1 MFFKKL
7 FGGFIGAPVGN
18 GMDNEEE
25 DVRRVRTGLEET
37 GHLAAEEK
45 RERDYMSRPLGII
58 TRTLENGIRDF
69 QRDNDLKEDGWL
81 APGGETEAALVQ
93 KLRQKQDAAVSM
105 TRAQEETIVHDWV
118 RQRQLQSKGEEEPED
133 LPEEKPE
140 TPPRPGRKPEP
151 PKEKPDCSELYGI
164 WQNSIAVVKVIE
176 EKLEKT
182 IEALASKR
190 ESMNNAAD
198 HVVEIS
204 KRAPVTIMVSITPI
218 GRFIRVIARKI
229 IKAFSDKESEAEKA
243 LAEFEEAYHVWQQTY
258 SKSSEAV
265 SNVEYTK
272 ALLKEAEK
280 DSDEKEAGYR
290 KCMEGEEG

>member
-133 LPEEKPE
+133 SPEEKPE

-164 WQNSIAVVKVIE
+164 C
-176 EKLEKT
+176 
-182 IEALASKR
+182 R
-190 ESMNNAAD
+190 
-198 HVVEIS
+198 
-204 KRAPVTIMVSITPI
+204 
-218 GRFIRVIARKI
+218 
-229 IKAFSDKESEAEKA
+229 
-243 LAEFEEAYHVWQQTY
+243 
-258 SKSSEAV
+258 
-265 SNVEYTK
+265 
-272 ALLKEAEK
+272 
-280 DSDEKEAGYR
+280 
-290 KCMEGEEG
+290 C

>member
-1 MFFKKL
+1 M
-7 FGGFIGAPVGN
+7 
-18 GMDNEEE
+18 
-25 DVRRVRTGLEET
+25 
-37 GHLAAEEK
+37 
-45 RERDYMSRPLGII
+45 
-58 TRTLENGIRDF
+58 
-69 QRDNDLKEDGWL
+69 
-81 APGGETEAALVQ
+81 
-93 KLRQKQDAAVSM
+93 
-105 TRAQEETIVHDWV
+105 
-118 RQRQLQSKGEEEPED
+118 
-133 LPEEKPE
+133 
-140 TPPRPGRKPEP
+140 
-151 PKEKPDCSELYGI
+151 
-164 WQNSIAVVKVIE
+164 IE

-258 SKSSEAV
+258 SESSEAV